1 MKRAENANPPLSPRG
16 PIRRL
21 FVLVLVGGLLMGCR
35 AFQHDGPPDIH
46 AHGDAIPNPLQVPL
60 IDRDLIM
67 DIVSEE
73 LDDYFR
79 IYREERVR
87 LVDHILTEGW
97 METHP
102 QIGATYLEPWRRDSL
117 PGFERA
123 HATLQTVRRFA
134 KVRVIPSRD
143 TYFIE
148 LAVFKELEDLPN
160 PQNASVTSRLLRFD
174 NSLDSDREEQPITP
188 PNRGWIPQGRD
199 LQLEQKILSNIQTR
213 ALEACGHN

>member
-1 MKRAENANPPLSPRG
+1 MRG
-16 PIRRL
+16 RSVDRL
-21 FVLVLVGGLLMGCR
+21 VRGLFAQAAATAVLTLILVCAGCR
-35 AFQHDGPPDIH
+35 AFHFDAPEDIH
-46 AHGDAIPNPLQVPL
+46 AHGDALPNPLQVPL
-60 IDRDLIM
+60 IDRDLMM

-97 METHP
+97 IETHP
-102 QIGATYLEPWRRDSL
+102 QIGSTWMEPWRRDSL

-134 KVRVIPSRD
+134 KVRLIPARD
-143 TYFIE
+143 TYLID

-160 PQNASVTSRLLRFD
+160 PQNASVTSRPLRFD
-174 NSLDSDREEQPITP
+174 NSLDHDREELAIAA
-188 PNRGWIPQGRD
+188 PNRGWIPLGRD
-199 LQLEQKILSNIQTR
+199 MQLEQKLLKSIQAR
-213 ALEACGHN
+213 VHEACQAP

>member
-1 MKRAENANPPLSPRG
+1 MMRFLTEWVA
-16 PIRRL
+16 
-21 FVLVLVGGLLMGCR
+21 LLMLSCALCGCR
-35 AFQHDGPPDIH
+35 AFRYDGPEDIS
-46 AHGDAIPNPLQVPL
+46 AHGDALPNPLQVPL
-60 IDRDLIM
+60 IDRDAIM

-97 METHP
+97 IETHP

-123 HATLQTVRRFA
+123 HATLQTIRRFA

-148 LAVFKELEDLPN
+148 LAIFKELEDLPN

-174 NSLDSDREEQPITP
+174 NSLDYDREEQPMVA
-188 PNRGWIPQGRD
+188 PNRGWIPLGRD
-199 LQLEQKILSNIQTR
+199 LKLEQKILSRIQAR
-213 ALEACGHN
+213 VLESCLMGNL